1 MTIHAL
7 LVSNLVLWAAVIALT
22 AVVLALVRQ
31 LGILHERIAP
41 AGALLLER
49 GLKVGEKA
57 PVVTAPDLDGQS
69 RSIGAAAA
77 DGRSTLLVF
86 VSPTCP
92 VCKAL
97 LPVVKASKR
106 SERQWLD
113 VILASDGVEEEH
125 RQYVAAHGLNGIP
138 YVLSTSLGMTYQVGR
153 LPFAALIDSAGI
165 LRARGLVNSREH
177 LESLFEA
184 QRRGVASLQQFFDS
198 HADSRA
204 A

>member
-1 MTIHAL
+1 MIHAL
-7 LVSNLVLWAAVIALT
+7 LISNMVLWAAVLAL
-22 AVVLALVRQ
+22 ALVVLALVRQ

-49 GLKVGEKA
+49 GLKVGE
-57 PVVTAPDLDGQS
+57 TAPEVTVADLDGQT
-69 RSIGAAAA
+69 RSIGSASP

-97 LPVVKASKR
+97 LPVVKASRR

-113 VILASDGVEEEH
+113 IVLASDGSEEEH
-125 RQYVAAHGLNGIP
+125 RQFVAAHGLSGIP
-138 YVLSTSLGMTYQVGR
+138 YVLSAPLGMTYHVGR

-165 LRARGLVNSREH
+165 LRARGLINSREH

-184 QRRGVASLQQFFDS
+184 QSRGVASLQQYFES
-198 HADSRA
+198 RAGSRA

>member
-1 MTIHAL
+1 VVAL
-7 LVSNLVLWAAVIALT
+7 SL
-22 AVVLALVRQ
+22 VVLALVRQ

-49 GLKVGEKA
+49 GLKVGEAA
-57 PVVTAPDLDGQS
+57 PVVAVADLDGQS
-69 RSIGAAAA
+69 HSIGAASP
-77 DGRSTLLVF
+77 DGRSTLVVF

-97 LPVVKASKR
+97 LPVVKTSRR

-113 VILASDGVEEEH
+113 VILASDGAEEEH
-125 RQYVAAHGLNGIP
+125 RQFTAAHGLSGIP
-138 YVLSTSLGMTYQVGR
+138 YVLSAPLGMTYQVGR

-165 LRARGLVNSREH
+165 LRARGLINSREH

-184 QRRGVASLQQFFDS
+184 QRQGVASLQQYFES
-198 HADSRA
+198 RAGSRA

>member
-1 MTIHAL
+1 MMHAL
-7 LVSNLVLWAAVIALT
+7 LISNIVLWAAVVGLSL
-22 AVVLALVRQ
+22 VVLALVRQ

-49 GLKVGEKA
+49 GLKVGEAA
-57 PVVTAPDLDGQS
+57 PVVAVTDLDGQS
-69 RSIGAAAA
+69 RSIGAASP
-77 DGRSTLLVF
+77 DGRSTLVVF

-97 LPVVKASKR
+97 LPVVKTSRR

-113 VILASDGVEEEH
+113 VILASDGAEEEH
-125 RQYVAAHGLNGIP
+125 RQFAAAHGLSGIP
-138 YVLSTSLGMTYQVGR
+138 YVLSAPLGMTYQVGR
-153 LPFAALIDSAGI
+153 LPFAALIDPAGI
-165 LRARGLVNSREH
+165 LRARGLINSREH

-184 QRRGVASLQQFFDS
+184 QRRGVASLQQYFES
-198 HADSRA
+198 RAGSRA

>member
-1 MTIHAL
+1 MMHAL
-7 LVSNLVLWAAVIALT
+7 LVSNLVLWAVVVALIL
-22 AVVLALVRQ
+22 VVLALVRQ

-49 GLKVGEKA
+49 GLKVGEAA
-57 PVVTAPDLDGQS
+57 PVVAVSDLDGQS

-86 VSPTCP
+86 ISPTCP

-97 LPVVKASKR
+97 LPVLKTSRR
-106 SERQWLD
+106 SERQWLE
-113 VILASDGVEEEH
+113 VVLASDGAEEEQ
-125 RQYVAAHGLNGIP
+125 RRYIAANGLGELP
-138 YVLSTSLGMTYQVGR
+138 YVLSAPLGMAYQVGR
-153 LPFAALIDSAGI
+153 LPFAALIDSQGI
-165 LRARGLVNSREH
+165 LRARGLINSREH

-184 QRRGVASLQQFFDS
+184 QRRGVASLQQFFES
-198 HADSRA
+198 RADSRA